1 MSGVVVPE
9 GWEIKQV
16 SSLCKILDNLRIPL
30 NDEERQNM
38 KGHIPYYGANTIVDY
53 INDHIFD
60 EDLILLAEDGGNFD
74 EYEKKPIA
82 FKISGKSWINNHA
95 HVLKPNNN
103 VEFDYLFYSFEHKN
117 ITSYIRGGT
126 RSKLNQSDLKTV
138 EVLIPKE
145 KKEQEKIAK
154 ILSTLDKNIENTN
167 KIIEKEKN
175 IKKALMQELL
185 TNGIDQ
191 EDKIRSPKTHTYKQS
206 KLGLIPE
213 EWEVVSLGE
222 IGNFKNGVNKSKDDF
237 GFGIPFV
244 NLQDVFGHWEIKHSD
259 FDLVNATKEELKNYS
274 LKKGDV
280 LFIRSSVKPSGVGLT
295 ALVKEDMLNTIYSG
309 FIIRFRSKEKIF
321 NNDYKKYY
329 FHDELFRQ
337 RLLQKSTVSANSNIN
352 QESLFSLRLL
362 LPQITEQKQIA
373 KILNT
378 QDKKIESE
386 QKNLSKLQELKKGL
400 MSDLLS
406 GKVRVNA

>member
-1 MSGVVVPE
+1 MSGVVVPD

-53 INDHIFD
+53 INDYIFD

-82 FKISGKSWINNHA
+82 FKITGKSWINNHA
-95 HVLKPNNN
+95 HVLKPNSN
-103 VEFDYLFYSFEHKN
+103 VEFNYLFYSLEHKN

-126 RSKLNQSDLKTV
+126 RSKLNQSDLKTI

-154 ILSTLDKNIENTN
+154 ILSTLDKNIENTS

-191 EDKIRSPKTHTYKQS
+191 NGQIRSPETHTYKQS
-206 KLGLIPE
+206 KLGLIPD
-213 EWEVVSLGE
+213 EWEVVDFLKAINLIDGDRGTNYPKDEDFSEHGYCVFLSAKNVTKDGFRFNE
-222 IGNFKNGVNKSKDDF
+222 IQFITKDKDEQLRKGKLVKNDTVLTTRGTVGNIAYFDESVIFKNMRIN
-237 GFGIPFV
+237 
-244 NLQDVFGHWEIKHSD
+244 
-259 FDLVNATKEELKNYS
+259 
-274 LKKGDV
+274 
-280 LFIRSSVKPSGVGLT
+280 SG
-295 ALVKEDMLNTIYSG
+295 M
-309 FIIRFRSKEKIF
+309 II
-321 NNDYKKYY
+321 
-329 FHDELFRQ
+329 
-337 RLLQKSTVSANSNIN
+337 
-352 QESLFSLRLL
+352 
-362 LPQITEQKQIA
+362 
-373 KILNT
+373 
-378 QDKKIESE
+378 
-386 QKNLSKLQELKKGL
+386 
-400 MSDLLS
+400 
-406 GKVRVNA
+406 